1 VVKVWDC
8 INKFDCIRQQYKL
21 LLLFFQEAIMH
32 RLDRQELNA
41 GWELPATYGVDRV
54 VLLPR
59 DPYWLFAYWEITPAL
74 SENNYQKYGS
84 AWHEGRGILRVFDND
99 GGGFQDTEVDLSET
113 GSWHFNVGSAGH
125 AYHVELGKL
134 LPGGRFIAILTS
146 NTVRTPSD
154 SLSSVLDPRWKMFA
168 FWHNRYFRRMVVGL
182 SSYELFDHTEQ
193 PVSKGVY
200 RD

>member
-1 VVKVWDC
+1 
-8 INKFDCIRQQYKL
+8 
-21 LLLFFQEAIMH
+21 MH
-32 RLDRQELNA
+32 KLDRQELNA
-41 GWELPATYGVDRV
+41 GWDLPAAYGMDRI

-59 DPYWLFAYWEITPAL
+59 DPYWLFAYWEVTPAL
-74 SENNYQKYGS
+74 KESNYHKYGS
-84 AWHEGRGILRVFDND
+84 AWQEGRGILRVFDND
-99 GGGFQDTEVDLSET
+99 VGGFQDTEVNLSET

-125 AYHVELGKL
+125 TYHVELGKL
-134 LPGGRFIAILTS
+134 LSDGRFIPILTS